1 MSEGDLRV
9 VVIGAAGK
17 MGQEVMRAVSGAS
30 DMELVGA
37 VDKVEAG
44 TSARAVAGSTVADIT
59 IENKLGQVLDSTKP
73 DVVIDFTHMLA
84 APEYAMSCLKR
95 KIPVIIGT
103 SGISPTDV
111 SAIREECR
119 ENATPAALIPNFAVG
134 AVLMV
139 KFCEMAAAWLPDV
152 EIIERHHKA
161 KLDAPSGT
169 ALHTAE
175 RIADARRE
183 VPRATQGTTDKVAG
197 ARGGKHKDVTV
208 HSVRL
213 PGYVASQEV
222 VFGGDGELLTV
233 RHDSVDRRS
242 FMPGVLLAARQIRSF
257 EGLVVGLDKFMFR

>member
-1 MSEGDLRV
+1 MSEVIRV

-17 MGQEVMRAVSGAS
+17 MGQEVMRAVSAAS

-37 VDKVEAG
+37 VDKTDGGASIRMMAG
-44 TSARAVAGSTVADIT
+44 QELPDLQ
-59 IENKLGQVLDSTKP
+59 IENRLGHVLDSTKP
-73 DVVIDFTHMLA
+73 DVAVDFTHMLA
-84 APEYAMSCLKR
+84 APEHAMSCLKR
-95 KIPVIIGT
+95 KVPVIIGT
-103 SGISPTDV
+103 SGISSTDL

-152 EIIERHHKA
+152 EIVERHHKA

-175 RIADARRE
+175 RIAEARRE
-183 VPRATQGTTDKVAG
+183 VPRITQGTTEKVAG

-233 RHDSVDRRS
+233 RHDSIDRRS
-242 FMPGVLLAARQIRSF
+242 FMPGVLLAVRQIRSF